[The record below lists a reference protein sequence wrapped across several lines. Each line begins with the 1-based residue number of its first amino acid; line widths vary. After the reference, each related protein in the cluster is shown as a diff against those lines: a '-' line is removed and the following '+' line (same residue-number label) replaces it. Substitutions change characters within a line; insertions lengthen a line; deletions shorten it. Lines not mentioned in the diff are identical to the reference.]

1 MNADERRYLNDL
13 SERVIGCAFE
23 VSNILGAGFLEK
35 VYRRA
40 LMHELKLQDISAAA
54 EYRLQVDYKGELV
67 GDYVVDILVENKL
80 VLELKCVTEFAPE
93 HLAQALNYLRATKL
107 PLALLLNFQKP
118 RVEIKRVVHNF

>member
-1 MNADERRYLNDL
+1 MNADERGYLNDL
-13 SERVIGCAFE
+13 SQRVIGCAFE

-40 LMHELKLQDISAAA
+40 LMHELKLQGIDAVA
-54 EYRLQVDYKGELV
+54 EYSLQVDYKGAVV
-67 GDYVVDILVENKL
+67 GDYAVDILVEKKL